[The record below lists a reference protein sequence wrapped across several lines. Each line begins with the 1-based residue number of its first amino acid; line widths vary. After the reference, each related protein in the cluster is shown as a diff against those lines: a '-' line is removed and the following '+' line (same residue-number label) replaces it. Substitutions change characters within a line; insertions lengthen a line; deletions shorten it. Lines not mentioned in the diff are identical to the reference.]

1 MHGVFRRLLTLVHW
15 LGFICLVYW
24 LITFLGISVVALT
37 EGLNELKY
45 AMEDITSILAI
56 MWDLDEAEY
65 PLFWSLWLALAHH
78 FSPGEIVTNCLLDL
92 QQEYACSQKW
102 AAPSLDIYH
111 PTHHKPVSLSIR
123 LTHNSLFDHITCPQS
138 ATGFLGP

>member
-15 LGFICLVYW
+15 LGFISLVYW

-65 PLFWSLWLALAHH
+65 PLFWSLWLALTHYH
-78 FSPGEIVTNCLLDL
+78 IIWVLTGNKSLLP
-92 QQEYACSQKW
+92 W
-102 AAPSLDIYH
+102 
-111 PTHHKPVSLSIR
+111 R
-123 LTHNSLFDHITCPQS
+123 NSY
-138 ATGFLGP
+138 

>member
-15 LGFICLVYW
+15 LGFISLVYW

-65 PLFWSLWLALAHH
+65 PLFWSLWLAFAHY
-78 FSPGEIVTNCLLDL
+78 PVVWVLTGN
-92 QQEYACSQKW
+92 K
-102 AAPSLDIYH
+102 SLV
-111 PTHHKPVSLSIR
+111 PWR
-123 LTHNSLFDHITCPQS
+123 NSY
-138 ATGFLGP
+138 